1 MFHLSLLYPHKFSF
15 RGGDNYPDSERG
27 NHSPI
32 ALAVSQKEKMVA
44 KTLDQFLEYYALKL
58 KDPNLFEKLQK
69 QLRKDL
75 DNFVK
80 KSAKSENSYF
90 SKSSKSEKNKV
101 YYSVIKGSGSS
112 NGWFDKASKFMKPA
126 GRVIVFISIAYAGYE
141 IYNAEN
147 KEKEFY
153 KQGATIGAGIAGGAA
168 GGAIAGGIY
177 GPGSPICS
185 TVGVIIGGIAGGYGA
200 YKLVE
205 AFDEELEA
213 FTKWTLF

>member
-1 MFHLSLLYPHKFSF
+1 
-15 RGGDNYPDSERG
+15 
-27 NHSPI
+27 
-32 ALAVSQKEKMVA
+32 
-44 KTLDQFLEYYALKL
+44 
-58 KDPNLFEKLQK
+58 
-69 QLRKDL
+69 
-75 DNFVK
+75 
-80 KSAKSENSYF
+80 
-90 SKSSKSEKNKV
+90 
-101 YYSVIKGSGSS
+101 
-112 NGWFDKASKFMKPA
+112 MKPA